1 LWFSGWGSGWSAEWL
16 VVLGGVEGELAEDLA
31 GGGLDDADV
40 EVVDEEQDGGSG
52 EGSSEADV
60 VEPAVVAQ
68 GDAAGVVDAVAADA
82 VVGVVAAVSGAG
94 FGAGSVGDA
103 GQSVVG

>member
-1 LWFSGWGSGWSAEWL
+1 
-16 VVLGGVEGELAEDLA
+16 
-31 GGGLDDADV
+31 
-40 EVVDEEQDGGSG
+40 
-52 EGSSEADV
+52 V

-68 GDAAGVVDAVAADA
+68 GDAAGVVDSVAADA
-82 VVGVVAAVSGAG
+82 VVGVVAAVTGAG